1 MADLTPEQLARR
13 QIDAQLVACGWVVQ
27 NYKQF
32 KPTIGRGIALREAP
46 LKSGTCDYLLL
57 VDRKAVGVLE
67 AKKEGTSLSGVAEQ
81 SAHYAEN
88 LPDFIQSAV
97 PGSLPFLYES
107 TGVEMFF
114 RDERD
119 PEPRSR
125 RLFAFHRPE
134 TLAAWLA
141 EPDTLRRRLSA
152 MPTGHPLSAQNLRAC
167 QVEGITHLEESFA
180 AARPRALIQMAT
192 GAGKTYTACSFT
204 YRLIKYAGAKR
215 VLFLVDRAN
224 LGRQA
229 LAEFQQFVAPDTN
242 RKFTE
247 VYNVQHLTSSNLDSV
262 ARVTICTIQRLYSIL
277 RGEELD
283 EDLDEKSGYEIAAA
297 DDRPKDVA
305 YTDRLPI
312 EAFDFI
318 VTDECHRS
326 IYGLWRQ
333 VLEYFDAFLIGL
345 TATPSK
351 QTIGFFNQ
359 NLVME
364 YNHERAVA
372 DGVNVGYEV
381 YRIKTQVTEQG
392 GKVEKGFYVD
402 RRSKETRAVR
412 WERLDEDLAYA
423 APQLDRSVVVPSQ
436 IRTVLQAYKDALF
449 TDLFPGRT
457 LVPKTLIFCKD
468 DSHAEDTVHLVRE
481 VFGKGNDFAKK
492 ITYKTYNSE
501 TKRYEKSETL
511 IQEFRTSP
519 QLRIAVTVDM
529 IATGTDIKP
538 LECLLFLRDTRSR
551 TYFEQM
557 KGRGTRV
564 LTPTD
569 LQAVSGADALAK
581 THFVIVDAVGVCES
595 DKTDSRPL
603 ERQRSVGFDK
613 LLLGVALGKRDE
625 DTLTTL
631 AGRLA
636 RLEREISH
644 GDALALKGMAGGKS
658 LAELSRALLNVCDPD
673 FIQAEAMKAKC
684 DTTTPDGIVP
694 ELTESEIN
702 AARAAAVTS
711 ACAPFDVPALRDAL
725 AKAKQVAEQ
734 TIDTVTVDTVLGQ
747 GFDAAAKE
755 KAAALLRSFRDYI
768 EQHQAEITAL
778 QILYSRP
785 YKQRL
790 TEPMLKE
797 LEKKLRDNHAAW
809 TEDRLWDAF
818 ALSRP
823 DKVKGRSQAGRFADL
838 VALVRFALEQQSV
851 LAPFADSVSE
861 RFHEWLMDKAQA
873 GVAFT
878 PEQLA
883 WLNLIRDHIATSLSI
898 EPEDLDLSPFNQR
911 GGLGKAHQLFGERL
925 HTLLDE
931 LNEVLAA

>member
-1 MADLTPEQLARR
+1 MTPEGKARQ
-13 QIDAQLVACGWVVQ
+13 QIDAQLVASGWLVQ
-27 NYKQF
+27 DYQQF
-32 KPTIGRGIALREAP
+32 NPSAGRGIALREAP

-57 VDRKAVGVLE
+57 VDRKALGVAE
-67 AKKEGTSLSGVAEQ
+67 AKKKGTLLSGVAEQ
-81 SAHYAEN
+81 SGHYAEN
-88 LPDFIQSAV
+88 LPDFIQSIA

-107 TGVEMFF
+107 TGVETFF

-119 PEPRSR
+119 PAPRSR
-125 RLFAFHRPE
+125 RVFSFHRPE
-134 TLAAWLA
+134 TLASMVA
-141 EPDTLRRRLSA
+141 EPTTLRARLA
-152 MPTGHPLSAQNLRAC
+152 QMPFGHPLPAQNLRAC
-167 QVEGITHLEESFA
+167 QVESITKLEHSFA
-180 AARPRALIQMAT
+180 AAHPRALIQMAT

-204 YRLIKYAGAKR
+204 YRLIKHAGAKR

-229 LAEFQQFVAPDTN
+229 MAEFQQFVAPDTG

-247 VYNVQHLTSSNLDSV
+247 VYNVQHLTSNQLDSV

-277 RGEELD
+277 RGVELD
-283 EDLDEKSGYEIAAA
+283 EDLDEKSGYEIASA

-305 YTDRLPI
+305 YNPAVPI

-351 QTIGFFNQ
+351 QTIGFFDQ

-381 YRIKTQVTEQG
+381 YRIKTRVTEQG
-392 GKVEKGFYVD
+392 GTVEKGFYVD

-423 APQLDRSVVVPSQ
+423 AKDLDRSVVVKSQ
-436 IRTVLQAYKDALF
+436 IRTVLQAFKDALA
-449 TDLFPGRT
+449 TELFPGRT
-457 LVPKTLIFCKD
+457 LIPKTLIFCKD

-492 ITYKTYNSE
+492 ITYKTYNPG

-519 QLRIAVTVDM
+519 QLRVAVTVDM

-564 LTPTD
+564 LTSTD
-569 LQAVSGADALAK
+569 LQAVSGADAHAK

-603 ERQRSVGFDK
+603 ERQPTIAFNK

-636 RLEREISH
+636 RLDREISR
-644 GDALALKGMAGGKS
+644 DEAQKLAELAGGKS
-658 LAELSRALLNVCDPD
+658 LAELSGSLLRAIDPD
-673 FIQAEAMKAKC
+673 AIAEKATGKPGASPAEA
-684 DTTTPDGIVP
+684 TPEALD
-694 ELTESEIN
+694 
-702 AARAAAVTS
+702 AARKTLADA
-711 ACAPFDVPALRDAL
+711 ACAPFDLPALRDAL
-725 AKAKQVAEQ
+725 AKAKQDAEQ
-734 TIDTVTVDTVLGQ
+734 TIDVTTVDTVVSQ

-755 KAAALLRSFRDYI
+755 KAMALLSSFREYI
-768 EQHQAEITAL
+768 EQHKAEITAL
-778 QILYSRP
+778 QLLYSRP
-785 YKQRL
+785 YQQRL
-790 TEPMLKE
+790 TEKMLKE
-797 LEKKLRDNHAAW
+797 LEKKLQEQHAAW
-809 TEDRLWDAF
+809 TEDNLWA
-818 ALSRP
+818 ACAAANP
-823 DKVKGRSQAGRFADL
+823 GKVKGRSQAGRFADL
-838 VALVRFALEQQSV
+838 VALVRFSLEQQPV
-851 LAPFADSVSE
+851 LEPFAESVTT
-861 RFHEWLMDKAQA
+861 RFNEWLMTKAQTGTVFSA
-873 GVAFT
+873 D
-878 PEQLA
+878 QLA

-898 EPEDLDLSPFNQR
+898 DPEDFEFAPFNQR
-911 GGLGKAHQLFGERL
+911 GGLGKAHQLFGEQL
-925 HTLLDE
+925 PKLLDE

>member
-1 MADLTPEQLARR
+1 MPELTPEQLARQ
-13 QIDAQLVACGWVVQ
+13 QIDAQLVASGWVVQ
-27 NYKQF
+27 DYKQF
-32 KPTIGRGIALREAP
+32 NPSAGRGIALREAP

-57 VDRKAVGVLE
+57 LDRKAVGVTE
-67 AKKEGTSLSGVAEQ
+67 AKKKGTLLSGVAEQ
-81 SAHYAEN
+81 SGHYAEN
-88 LPDFIQSAV
+88 LPEFIQSV
-97 PGSLPFLYES
+97 TPGSLPFLYES
-107 TGVEMFF
+107 TGVETFF

-125 RLFAFHRPE
+125 RVFSFHRPE
-134 TLAAWLA
+134 TLAAWLTQ
-141 EPDTLRRRLSA
+141 PDTLRQRLA
-152 MPTGHPLSAQNLRAC
+152 AKPFAYPLPARNLRGC
-167 QVEGITHLEESFA
+167 QFEGITNLEESFA
-180 AARPRALIQMAT
+180 AAHLRALIQMAT

-204 YRLIKYAGAKR
+204 YRIIKHAGAKR

-229 LAEFQQFVAPDTN
+229 MAEFQQFVAPDTG

-247 VYNVQHLTSSNLDSV
+247 VYNVQHLTSSTLDSV

-283 EDLDEKSGYEIAAA
+283 PDLDELSGYEVAAA
-297 DDRPKDVA
+297 DGCPKDVA
-305 YTDRLPI
+305 YNAAIPI

-364 YNHERAVA
+364 YSHERAVA

-412 WERLDEDLAYA
+412 WECLDEDLTYA
-423 APQLDRSVVVPSQ
+423 NTDLDRSVVVKSQ
-436 IRTVLQAYKDALF
+436 IRTVLQTFKDALS
-449 TDLFPGRT
+449 TELFPGRA

-492 ITYKTYNSE
+492 ITYKTYNTE

-564 LTPTD
+564 LTP
-569 LQAVSGADALAK
+569 
-581 THFVIVDAVGVCES
+581 
-595 DKTDSRPL
+595 SR
-603 ERQRSVGFDK
+603 
-613 LLLGVALGKRDE
+613 
-625 DTLTTL
+625 
-631 AGRLA
+631 
-636 RLEREISH
+636 
-644 GDALALKGMAGGKS
+644 
-658 LAELSRALLNVCDPD
+658 
-673 FIQAEAMKAKC
+673 
-684 DTTTPDGIVP
+684 
-694 ELTESEIN
+694 
-702 AARAAAVTS
+702 
-711 ACAPFDVPALRDAL
+711 
-725 AKAKQVAEQ
+725 
-734 TIDTVTVDTVLGQ
+734 

-755 KAAALLRSFRDYI
+755 RATGLLSSFRDYI
-768 EQHQAEITAL
+768 EQHQSEIIAL

-785 YKQRL
+785 FKQRL
-790 TEPMLKE
+790 TEPMLKD

-809 TEDRLWDAF
+809 TEDNLWNAF
-818 ALSRP
+818 AATAP
-823 DKVKGRSQAGRFADL
+823 AKVKGRSQAGRFADL
-838 VALVRFALEQQSV
+838 VAIVRFTLELQPV
-851 LAPFADSVSE
+851 LTPFADSVSE
-861 RFHEWLMDKAQA
+861 RFNGWLIDKAKDGIQ
-873 GVAFT
+873 FSS
-878 PEQLA
+878 EQLA
-883 WLNLIRDHIATSLSI
+883 WLDLIRDHIATAISI
-898 EPEDLDLSPFNQR
+898 EPEDLELSPFNQR
-911 GGLGKAHQLFGERL
+911 GGLGKAHQLFGEQL
-925 HTLLDE
+925 PKLLDE
-931 LNEVLAA
+931 LNLKLVA